1 MAGADRLSALPNDV
15 LQRILS
21 FVPAREA
28 VASSILSRRYR
39 SLWRQTSAIILD
51 SQLYEE
57 EERKICRYS
66 SPTFDAFFRDS
77 HAALAAFRRRRG
89 GSRRRRGGS
98 GLKRLTLSLRKGTYY
113 LGKRSYNE
121 PEPKQ
126 DSRVADLLDDP
137 AVARLEEL
145 SISAEYIYDRRYAP
159 PLDSLSC
166 AATLRVLALT
176 RCSLEH
182 LSPGGLSFPHLT
194 DLTLR
199 NCYFLEGYLQVMVDA
214 APALAILAVV
224 NINQRAPEPAGST
237 KKYIYDSDYSMLPLR
252 LRCPTVTALAVV
264 ASPNYVDKKEVKESS
279 NGGSGIELDMPRLG
293 FFRYYGFPIKIS
305 LTSPTPGLARVHLDV
320 TPRHQ
325 HDWGL
330 KYERTSRMLASFS
343 STRALKLRINLIE
356 DLVEDDEE
364 HAGVML
370 TAFPNL
376 KLLELD
382 AKYEYMNSNTAVA
395 TAMLLRSC
403 PAMTELRLRLNMRWD
418 SYHNQKYKKHVGGSF
433 GEAMERFESLGPMSS
448 ARRDAVQI
456 SGISELPDA
465 LTNNCAFSCLQ
476 NSLRKVRLQFKAKEL
491 NCFQVQLAKF
501 LVENAMVLEEMHVD
515 DGSRFWPDRLF
526 HKVARWRADA
536 FRRRNLQPD
545 TAAGFRV
552 YQLDSPV
559 VDPKEKE
566 SFYSFD

>member
-1 MAGADRLSALPNDV
+1 MAAGDRLSALPNDV
-15 LQRILS
+15 LQRVLS
-21 FVPAREA
+21 FIPAREA
-28 VASSILSRRYR
+28 IASSILSRRYR

-51 SQLYEE
+51 SGPYEE
-57 EERKICRYS
+57 AELKFSRCGYS
-66 SPTFDAFFRDS
+66 FLTFDAFFRDA

-89 GSRRRRGGS
+89 GSRRRRGGT

-113 LGKRSYNE
+113 RSKRSYSDPE
-121 PEPKQ
+121 PEQ

-137 AVARLEEL
+137 AVAQLEEL
-145 SISAEYIYDRRYAP
+145 SVSGEDSYDRRSYVP

-176 RCSLEH
+176 CCSVEQ

-194 DLTLR
+194 ELTLR
-199 NCYFLEGYLQVMVDA
+199 DCYFLEGYLQVMIDA
-214 APALAILAVV
+214 APALAKLTLV
-224 NINQRAPEPAGST
+224 NVHQRPPEPAGST
-237 KKYIYDSDYSMLPLR
+237 KDFYDLDYSMLPLR
-252 LRCPTVTALAVV
+252 LRCPTVTALVV
-264 ASPNYVDKKEVKESS
+264 VVSPTYENMKDLVESS
-279 NGGSGIELDMPRLG
+279 NGGSGIELDMPSLE

-305 LTSPTPGLARVHLDV
+305 LTSPMPGLARVDMDV

-325 HDWGL
+325 QDYGL
-330 KYERTSRMLASFS
+330 KYEPTSRMLPSFS
-343 STRALKLRINLIE
+343 STKALKLRIDEIE
-356 DLVEDDEE
+356 DLVEE
-364 HAGVML
+364 HDP

-382 AKYEYMNSNTAVA
+382 AKYKYMNSNTAVA

-403 PAMTELRLRLNMRWD
+403 PAMTELRLRLNMAWD
-418 SYHNQKYKKHVGGSF
+418 YDHDHKYKDHVGGSF
-433 GEAMERFESLGPMSS
+433 GEAMERFESLGSMSS
-448 ARRDAVQI
+448 SHRDAVQI

-476 NSLRKVRLQFKAKEL
+476 NSLRKVTLQFKAKEL

-536 FRRRNLQPD
+536 FQRRNLQPD

-552 YQLDSPV
+552 YQLASPA
-559 VDPKEKE
+559 VDTKEE